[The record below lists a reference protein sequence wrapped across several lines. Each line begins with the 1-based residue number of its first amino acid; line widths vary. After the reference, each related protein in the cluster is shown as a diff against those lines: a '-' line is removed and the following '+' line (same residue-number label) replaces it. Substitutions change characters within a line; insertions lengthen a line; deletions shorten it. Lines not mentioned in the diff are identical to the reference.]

1 MIGEWKYGSIWRI
14 PSPIYPPLQAVA
26 HRVRRLVPTPHAHFT
41 QALRMGPSTRPSVS
55 TDQ

>member
-1 MIGEWKYGSIWRI
+1 MIGEWKYGSIWQI